1 MGVVFLME
9 GGGVG
14 PLRMG
19 LDIEL
24 AIASTGLSL
33 SQVKVREYIT
43 TFYQVWAICCNIQ
56 FAKMPRWY
64 LHVFIFLISPA
75 LLLILSLLLIPGQEE
90 EYVVVSS
97 AYLYVKVAPESYSW
111 QHHRRDAYQ

>member
-14 PLRMG
+14 PLCMG

-43 TFYQVWAICCNIQ
+43 TFYQVWAKCCNIQ

-75 LLLILSLLLIPGQEE
+75 LSLILSLLLIPGQEE
-90 EYVVVSS
+90 ENVVVSS
-97 AYLYVKVAPESYSW
+97 AYLQS
-111 QHHRRDAYQ
+111 RT